1 MGKIK
6 KLKDVELVGGTEQ
19 SDVYP
24 ITSTKAIYDENN
36 KRLDSIISELQKS
49 ADSSL
54 ETENKT
60 IVGSINEL
68 KRLQDTGYLF
78 KDVATPTTDPGTP
91 KAKVFYIA
99 NGKGSYTN
107 FGGLEVTEDD
117 VVVLYWDSSWHKVS
131 TGIASNEKL
140 SELVNNL
147 GSGYMFA
154 GTASLTTNPGTPDAK
169 LFYIPVE
176 PGIYTNFN
184 SLTVEY
190 NEVCLFYFDG
200 QWRKSGKLDL
210 CSRSL
215 IEKNIKKY
223 IMLNKYVSVK
233 GNEVDFGSETI
244 IYYKDIT
251 ALIRSTLQLSGKYTF
266 SNDPFLPEYLVLH
279 NDGSVEKVV
288 GSTNVLIN
296 DILLLSYSS
305 GSKMYFGLLGD
316 QINAMALKEQKTE
329 NLLPANSRLNAYT
342 PLRQSGAGLWML
354 RSGNAG
360 NSITKEDGYFHV
372 EMSRSVNPALLITR
386 LDLTPYLNKTLRVRF
401 SIKTENA
408 LKFIIGGPST
418 IATISASSEWVT
430 IERDLTVENAYGDWR
445 IMLYNDA
452 GTTAIFDIKDFG
464 IYDDFNN
471 TELKQLFLQLNS
483 KYFDSDNKLAGK
495 RISILGDSISTFGV
509 PDQNNATGLW
519 TYPGNRCRY
528 PQSDL
533 LNEVNECYWKRL
545 IDEKGMFL
553 GINESWAG
561 SRVSN
566 NQSTDIGDLGPNRC
580 ISSQTRINH
589 LGENGVPDII
599 LVYAGTND
607 AGAGVELGSFNTEN
621 PISYTD
627 EQIASLPV
635 STFADAYRAMLI
647 RLQKTYPTSRIIV
660 ILPNF
665 TSSYYSIKNLDDYV
679 EIIKEECDFFGI
691 QIIDIRTAG
700 ITIYNQNRY
709 FPDGIHPNSKGMDLL
724 YKLIEEK
731 FIGLSEIGL

>member
-1 MGKIK
+1 MSNYNSLKATIDANIK
-6 KLKDVELVGGTEQ
+6 QNGNQE
-19 SDVYP
+19 
-24 ITSTKAIYDENN
+24 ITGQILNSVLN
-36 KRLDSIISELQKS
+36 QM
-49 ADSSL
+49 
-54 ETENKT
+54 
-60 IVGSINEL
+60 V
-68 KRLQDTGYLF
+68 
-78 KDVATPTTDPGTP
+78 TT
-91 KAKVFYIA
+91 
-99 NGKGSYTN
+99 
-107 FGGLEVTEDD
+107 
-117 VVVLYWDSSWHKVS
+117 
-131 TGIASNEKL
+131 
-140 SELVNNL
+140 L

-154 GTASLTTNPGTPDAK
+154 GTANLTTNPGTPDAK

-190 NEVCLFYFDG
+190 REVCLFYFDG
-200 QWRKSGKLDL
+200 QWRKSNKLDL

-223 IMLNKYVSVK
+223 VTLNKYVSVK

-251 ALIRSTLQLSGKYTF
+251 ALTSSTLQLSGKYTF
-266 SNDPFLPEYLVLH
+266 SNDPSSPEYLVLH

-288 GSTNVLIN
+288 GSANVLIN
-296 DILLLSYSS
+296 DILLLSYFG

-316 QINAMALKEQKTE
+316 QINAMALKEQGTE

-342 PLRQSGAGLWML
+342 PLRQSGAGLWVL

-372 EMSRSVNPALLITR
+372 EMSRSVNPALWIKQ
-386 LDLTPYLNKTLRVRF
+386 LDLTPFFNKTLLVRF
-401 SIKTENA
+401 SIKTENE
-408 LKFIIGGPST
+408 LKFIIGSSSS

-430 IERDLTVENAYGDWR
+430 IERNLTVGNAYGDWR
-445 IMLYNDA
+445 IMLYSDA

-464 IYDDFNN
+464 IYDDSND

-528 PQSDL
+528 PQSNL
-533 LNEVNECYWKRL
+533 LTEVNECYWKRL
-545 IDEKGMFL
+545 IDENGMFL
-553 GINESWAG
+553 GVNESWAG

-566 NQSTDIGDLGPNRC
+566 SQSTDIGDFGPNRC

-589 LGENGVPDII
+589 LGGNGTPDII

-607 AGAGVELGSFNTEN
+607 AGGSVTLGTFNTEN
-621 PISYTD
+621 PINYTD
-627 EQIASLPV
+627 AQIAALPV
-635 STFADAYRAMLI
+635 VTFADAYRAMLI
-647 RLQKTYPTSRIIV
+647 RLLETYPTARIIV

-665 TSSYYSIKNLDDYV
+665 TTSYYSITNLDSYV
-679 EIIKEECDFFGI
+679 EVAKEACDFFGVEY
-691 QIIDIRTAG
+691 IDIRTAG
-700 ITIYNQNRY
+700 ITVYNQSTY
-709 FPDGIHPNSKGMDLL
+709 FPDGIHPNAAGMELL
-724 YKLIEEK
+724 YKLISAK
-731 FIGLSEIGL
+731 FAGLAQFGL

>member
-1 MGKIK
+1 MANYNNLKTAIQAVIK
-6 KLKDVELVGGTEQ
+6 ANGNQE
-19 SDVYP
+19 
-24 ITSTKAIYDENN
+24 ITGDILQNALLSTIN
-36 KRLDSIISELQKS
+36 
-49 ADSSL
+49 SL
-54 ETENKT
+54 GE
-60 IVGSINEL
+60 
-68 KRLQDTGYLF
+68 GYQF
-78 KDVATPTTDPGTP
+78 IGVATP
-91 KAKVFYIA
+91 A
-99 NGKGSYTN
+99 
-107 FGGLEVTEDD
+107 
-117 VVVLYWDSSWHKVS
+117 
-131 TGIASNEKL
+131 
-140 SELVNNL
+140 
-147 GSGYMFA
+147 
-154 GTASLTTNPGTPDAK
+154 TNPGTPDAK

-190 NEVCLFYFDG
+190 SEVCLLYFDG

-223 IMLNKYVSVK
+223 VTLNKYVSVK

-251 ALIRSTLQLSGKYTF
+251 ALTRSTLQLSGKYTF

-288 GSTNVLIN
+288 GSTNVLID
-296 DILLLSYSS
+296 DILLLSYSG

-464 IYDDFNN
+464 IYDDSNN

-528 PQSDL
+528 PQSNL
-533 LNEVNECYWKRL
+533 LTEVNECYWKRL
-545 IDEKGMFL
+545 IDENGMFL
-553 GINESWAG
+553 GVNESWAG

-566 NQSTDIGDLGPNRC
+566 SQSTDIDDFGPNRC

-589 LGENGVPDII
+589 LGDNGTPDII

-607 AGAGVELGSFNTEN
+607 AGGSVTLGTFNTEN
-621 PISYTD
+621 PINYTD
-627 EQIASLPV
+627 AQIAALPV
-635 STFADAYRAMLI
+635 VTFADAYRAMLI
-647 RLQKTYPTSRIIV
+647 RLLKTYPTARIIV

-665 TSSYYSIKNLDDYV
+665 TTSYYSITNLDSYV
-679 EIIKEECDFFGI
+679 EVAKEACDFFGVEY
-691 QIIDIRTAG
+691 IDIRTAG
-700 ITIYNQNRY
+700 ITVYNQSTY
-709 FPDGIHPNSKGMDLL
+709 FPDGIHPNAAGMELL
-724 YKLIEEK
+724 YKLISAK
-731 FIGLSEIGL
+731 FAGLAQFGL